1 MVFPELLGLYLANE
15 GTLMEKKWYVI
26 HTYSGYEN
34 KVKSTLE
41 DRIKLSGQE
50 EYFSEIVIPTENVVE
65 VVKGEKKTTSRKFFP
80 GYVLVNMIM
89 NNETWHT
96 VRNTPKVTGFIGG
109 GSKPVPIP
117 SERVKEIL
125 YQISEGKLRPK
136 PKVSFE
142 KGDGV
147 RIIDGPFTNFNGM
160 VEEVKPEKGR
170 LKVSVSIFG
179 RATPIELEFL
189 QVKKN

>member
-1 MVFPELLGLYLANE
+1 
-15 GTLMEKKWYVI
+15 MEMKWYVI

-50 EYFSEIVIPTENVVE
+50 KYFSEIVIPTENVVE

-109 GSKPVPIP
+109 NKPVPIP
-117 SERVKEIL
+117 GERVKEIL
-125 YQISEGKLRPK
+125 HQISEGKLRPK

-142 KGDGV
+142 KGDSV
-147 RIIDGPFTNFNGM
+147 RIVDGPFTNFNGM